1 MTAVEVSY
9 KYAVPPG
16 ENEMRALARVR
27 EVYGIRALHFD
38 EKQRTVKV
46 EYDAS
51 RMKEETV
58 EALLRNAGLDLTGK
72 LALV

>member
-9 KYAVPPG
+9 KYAIPPG

-27 EVYGIRALHFD
+27 EVYGIRGLRFD

-51 RMKEETV
+51 RLTEETV
-58 EALLRNAGLDLTGK
+58 ESLLRNAGLDLTGK

>member
-9 KYAVPPG
+9 KYAIPPG

-27 EVYGIRALHFD
+27 EVYGIRGLRFD
-38 EKQRTVKV
+38 EKQRAVKV

-51 RMKEETV
+51 RLKEETV